1 MVLAGYQVV
10 VQRGIVCVFTE
21 RSDAAPKSEAAL
33 MGFVSVTTFYKSC
46 SKLNLAVFYSIT
58 YLIK

>member
-10 VQRGIVCVFTE
+10 VQRAIVYVLTE

-33 MGFVSVTTFYKSC
+33 MLFLSVTIFYNQG
-46 SKLNLAVFYSIT
+46 SKLNLALLYSFS
-58 YLIK
+58 YLLK